1 MRANRDLLKLVKLE
15 KCRVPEQQKRLK
27 IEIIPMSANLHRI
40 HMMTLGLVATNC
52 YIIGD
57 DATHEAAI
65 IDPAAD
71 APAILAAVSEHG
83 WTVREILLTHAHFD
97 HVLALGEV
105 KAATGATIRLHA
117 ADLPLLQELP
127 QQMRLFLNQ
136 EVPPPPAPDIL
147 VAEGDSFTVGG
158 ITFEVRFTPGHTAG
172 HVSYVDHEDAVVFS
186 GDCLFSGSIGRY
198 DLPGGDR
205 AVLLRSITEK
215 LLSLPDDYTVAAGH
229 MQTTTI
235 GRERAS
241 NPYLLDYLEF
251 GE

>member
-1 MRANRDLLKLVKLE
+1 MPAN
-15 KCRVPEQQKRLK
+15 PHP
-27 IEIIPMSANLHRI
+27 IEML
-40 HMMTLGLVATNC
+40 TLGLIATNC

-71 APAILAAVSEHG
+71 APTILAAVAERG

-97 HVLALGEV
+97 HVLALGEI
-105 KAATGATIRLHA
+105 KAATSATIRLHA
-117 ADLPLLQELP
+117 ADLPLLQDLP
-127 QQMRLFLNQ
+127 NQMRHFFNQ

-147 VAEGDSFTVGG
+147 VNEGDTFTVGG
-158 ITFEVRFTPGHTAG
+158 IPFEVRFTPGHTLG
-172 HVSYVDHEDAVVFS
+172 HVSYVDHADAVVFS
-186 GDCLFSGSIGRY
+186 GDCLFNGAIGRY

-205 AVLLRSITEK
+205 LTLLRSITTR
-215 LLSLPDDYTVAAGH
+215 LLTLPDDYTVAAGH

-241 NPYLLDYLEF
+241 NPYLLDFLEM